1 MGLKQIKQAQYQ
13 KAWLKRQ
20 TCCRILHLGRAVAQ
34 SGSASVSGSEGRKF
48 ESCQPDQL
56 TLCPFLHAS
65 LHRKIGDADEGLFVV
80 GVGHIGQG
88 CNCSIGSFL
97 STRRRVLE
105 RTG

>member
-1 MGLKQIKQAQYQ
+1 MGLKQLMQGHHQ

-56 TLCPFLHAS
+56 NLYAFLHAS
-65 LHRKIGDADEGLFVV
+65 LHRKICDADKGLFVV

-88 CNCSIGSFL
+88 CNCSIGGFL
-97 STRRRVLE
+97 SARRGVLE

>member
-1 MGLKQIKQAQYQ
+1 MQGQHQ

-56 TLCPFLHAS
+56 NLYPFLHTS
-65 LHRKIGDADEGLFVV
+65 LDRKIGDADKGLFVV
-80 GVGHIGQG
+80 GVGNLGQS
-88 CNCSIGSFL
+88 CNCRIGSFL
-97 STRRRVLE
+97 SAHRRVLE